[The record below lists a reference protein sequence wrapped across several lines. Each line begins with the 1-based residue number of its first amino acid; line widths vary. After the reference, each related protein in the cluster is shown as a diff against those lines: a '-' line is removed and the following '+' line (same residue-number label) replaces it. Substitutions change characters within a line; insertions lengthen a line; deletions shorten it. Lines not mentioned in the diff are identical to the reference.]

1 MSEAMLKGVLF
12 DMDGVLADSE
22 EFICEAAMKMF
33 EELGQAVRPED
44 FLPFV
49 GAGENRYLG
58 GVAEKYSFDLDKAI
72 GGIDEAKAR
81 TYEIYGQII
90 KGRMKELPGAEKFVR
105 ECRSRGLKTALA
117 TSADKTKM
125 IYTLDEIGLPLDVFD
140 ASINGLDV
148 ERKKPFPDIY
158 LKAAELIGLKPENCL
173 VVEDAVNGVQAAKA
187 AGCRCLG
194 LTSSFTEQ
202 ELAGAD
208 WFAPNLAKVTQ
219 IVLEW

>member
-1 MSEAMLKGVLF
+1 
-12 DMDGVLADSE
+12 MDGVLADSE

-33 EELGQAVRPED
+33 AELGLAVQAED

-58 GVAEKYSFDLDKAI
+58 GVAEKYGFDLDCSI
-72 GGIDEAKAR
+72 GGIDPAKAR

-90 KGRMKELPGAEKFVR
+90 RGRMKELPGAADFVR
-105 ECRSRGLKTALA
+105 TCREKGLKTALA

-125 IYTLDEIGLPLDVFD
+125 VYTLEEIGLPLDVFD

-158 LKAAELIGLKPENCL
+158 IKAAELLGLKPESCL
-173 VVEDAVNGVQAAKA
+173 VVEDAVNGVQAALA
-187 AGCRCLG
+187 AGSRCLG
-194 LTSSFTEQ
+194 LTSSFTEE
-202 ELAGAD
+202 ELEGAD
-208 WFAPNLAKVTQ
+208 WFAPNLAEVPPE
-219 IVLEW
+219 VLLW